1 MPEDAHKIPVGFHF
15 AVDFGLG
22 ISLGDHFFQEVSGIG
37 AEVTT
42 EELREGG
49 ADVSYKLPT
58 GVKYNNL
65 VLKRGLVNDSKVL
78 DWCRDTVE
86 NFSFSPSDIT
96 VVLLN
101 ENHLPLAI
109 WQFLKAYPVKW
120 SVTDFKAEE
129 NALVIE
135 TMELAYQRIR
145 KLF

>member
-1 MPEDAHKIPVGFHF
+1 MEDPHKIPVGFHF

-22 ISLGDHFFQEVSGIG
+22 ISPGDHFFQEVSGIG

-49 ADVSYKLPT
+49 ADVSYRLPT
-58 GVKYNNL
+58 GIKFNNL
-65 VLKRGLVNDSKVL
+65 VLKRGLVTGSQVL
-78 DWCRDTVE
+78 DWCRDAVE
-86 NFSFSPSDIT
+86 NFSFSPSDVT

-101 ENHLPLAI
+101 ENHLPLTI
-109 WQFLKAYPVKW
+109 WQFLGAYPVKW
-120 SVTDFKAEE
+120 SVTDFKAQE

-135 TMELAYQRIR
+135 SMELAYRIMR

>member
-1 MPEDAHKIPVGFHF
+1 MEDVHKIPVGFHF

-22 ISLGDHFFQEVSGIG
+22 ISPGDHFFQEVSGIG

-49 ADVSYKLPT
+49 ADVSYRLPT
-58 GVKYNNL
+58 GIKFNNL
-65 VLKRGLVNDSKVL
+65 VLKRGLVTGSQVL
-78 DWCRDTVE
+78 NWCRDAVE

-101 ENHLPLAI
+101 ENHLPLAV
-109 WQFLKAYPVKW
+109 WQFIGAYPVKW
-120 SVTDFKAEE
+120 SVTDFKAQE

-135 TMELAYQRIR
+135 SMELAYRIMR
-145 KLF
+145 KSF